1 MTKKNGFHRAAAHGR
16 TPLRT
21 AAGYSDDSF
30 ALRATGVLSV
40 ARSGAGFVSPER
52 GGEDIVVPADRVG
65 AALPGDRVEVRL
77 RPPERGA
84 TRPVGAIVRVV
95 ERAARDIVC
104 TLHRSGRRWTGVPLV
119 PIGGRTFHVA
129 DPKDAKDGDRVVLRF
144 LSWDNPAFN
153 PEAEVTGVI
162 GPADEPS
169 LDTVAVERAWG
180 LPGAF
185 PDDVLDE
192 ASRAAARLRDPG
204 AREDLRGETVVT
216 IDPASAKDFDDA
228 LSLSVD
234 ERGRRVLGVHIADVS
249 HFVRPGS
256 ALDAEA
262 RRRGTSVYLVDHVLP
277 MLPEQ
282 LSNGICS
289 LVPGED
295 RLAFS
300 AFVAFDAGGTPVA
313 RRFAKTVIRSS
324 RRLTYAEALAM
335 IEGKARPRDRAV
347 ADLVRSLHA
356 LAQQLR
362 RNRFDRF
369 SLDLAAPELV
379 VSLGPDGRMTGLAPA
394 EHDVAH
400 ELVEEAM
407 LAANEAVA
415 TELANRKIPY
425 ISRFHDLP
433 AEEKLQELEAAMAGL
448 GLRTGPIRDAGA
460 LQRLLKAVRGTA
472 LDYYVSSL
480 VLRSLKRAEY
490 SADKAGHF
498 GLAKRFYGHFTSPIR
513 RYPDLAMHRQLA
525 LALAGDRKNQPRRE
539 ELRAIAATSSQTEL
553 RADQAERDLV
563 EIKKYRFLEDRL
575 RAGVPT
581 QCDAVVVKCAP
592 YGAFVDVPSL
602 QIGGLVHVSELS
614 KGFVRFDAARD
625 RLVAPEG
632 EIAPGATVPVLVAA
646 VDFDGRKIDF
656 RPVGPVRP
664 AAAGPAGRG
673 AADYR
678 KYSVECS
685 PAGADS
691 RKTTRGCPASSC
703 GNHGTNQR
711 AHGMR
716 KGASNSTR
724 DRKTPPPKRDSSV
737 RKRKDPRDHSS

>member
-1 MTKKNGFHRAAAHGR
+1 MTKKNGFNRTASRGR

-30 ALRATGVLSV
+30 ALRATGVLSI
-40 ARSGAGFVSPER
+40 ARSGAGFVSPAR

-65 AALPGDRVEVRL
+65 AALPGDLVEVRL

-84 TRPVGAIVRVV
+84 TRPTGSIVRVV
-95 ERAARDIVC
+95 ERATRDVVC
-104 TLHRSGRRWTGVPLV
+104 TLHRSGRHWTGVPLV

-129 DPKDAKDGDRVVLRF
+129 DPKGAADGDRVVLRF

-153 PEAEVTGVI
+153 PEAEVSGVI

-192 ASRAAARLRDPG
+192 ASRVAARLRDPG
-204 AREDLRGETVVT
+204 EREDLRGETVVT

-234 ERGRRVLGVHIADVS
+234 DEGRRVLGVHIADVS

-256 ALDAEA
+256 ALDGEA

-300 AFVAFDAGGTPVA
+300 AFVTFDAGGTPVA

-335 IEGKARPRDRAV
+335 IEDQDGT
-347 ADLVRSLHA
+347 ADGVRRLVRSLHA

-369 SLDLAAPELV
+369 SLDLTAPEMV

-433 AEEKLQELEAAMAGL
+433 AEEKLQDLEAALAGL

-513 RYPDLAMHRQLA
+513 RYPDLVMHRQLA
-525 LALAGDRKNQPRRE
+525 LALAGDRKRQPGRE
-539 ELRAIAATSSQTEL
+539 ELRAVAASSSQAEL

-581 QCDAVVVKCAP
+581 ECDAVVVKCAP

-632 EIAPGATVPVLVAA
+632 EIAPGATVPVVVAA
-646 VDFDGRKIDF
+646 VDFEGRKIDF
-656 RPVGPVRP
+656 RPVGRVRP
-664 AAAGPAGRG
+664 AAAGRG
-673 AADYR
+673 AADHR

-691 RKTTRGCPASSC
+691 RKTRRGCPASSC

-724 DRKTPPPKRDSSV
+724 DRKTPPPKRDPSV
-737 RKRKDPRDHSS
+737 RRRRDPRDHSS